1 MAPWGS
7 WGPEPPSEANN
18 VVTGRDFTVVD
29 LPADKINE
37 REYGTASPAFTKRHT
52 RKDSWGTY
60 GSDHRPFQRPGPPRE
75 VPCLQCA
82 NRMMVRG
89 FHGLC
94 RDHMGTTL
102 GFPLGN
108 ATGKCYCCVL
118 HGVECKEVPE
128 AAFKSSYELQVC
140 ARKMDEGHEDTDW
153 ERLSCRAELALL
165 KEDLLWSP
173 RKGTAYFWDGNKH
186 VHLPVN
192 GKTGWDGSDNIDVN
206 ADVNQVNIAK
216 TYWNDDSNT
225 DWNVNENANFNADTN
240 QAGNNKPGWDDTC
253 VPRWNTSWDDRRT
266 TSWGDESDSDS
277 ENARVI
283 KTTPTSE
290 IDDDC
295 DDESD
300 DVQGPVQLT
309 PEFSSAD
316 KIISAIDRNTDVVA
330 DLCEIM
336 EGLKVSLEVL
346 HEDNVKS
353 KDLLQKLL
361 NEQRAVGDK
370 QTKESPQTDIL
381 VT

>member
-37 REYGTASPAFTKRHT
+37 REYGTASPAFTERHA

-60 GSDHRPFQRPGPPRE
+60 GLDHRPFQRPGSPRE
-75 VPCLQCA
+75 VPET
-82 NRMMVRG
+82 V
-89 FHGLC
+89 
-94 RDHMGTTL
+94 
-102 GFPLGN
+102 
-108 ATGKCYCCVL
+108 
-118 HGVECKEVPE
+118 
-128 AAFKSSYELQVC
+128 FKSAYELQVC
-140 ARKMDEGHEDTDW
+140 ARKMDEGHEGTDW
-153 ERLSCRAELALL
+153 EYLRGRVERALL
-165 KEDLLWSP
+165 KGHLWSP
-173 RKGTAYFWDGNKH
+173 RQDTNHDWHQYSH
-186 VHLPVN
+186 VEEAVNGKANQVHN
-192 GKTGWDGSDNIDVN
+192 GKTGWDDKDNTSWDGSDNIDVN
-206 ADVNQVNIAK
+206 SHVNHIKIAK
-216 TYWNDDSNT
+216 TYWNDGSNT
-225 DWNVNENANFNADTN
+225 DWNVNENDNVNADTN

-253 VPRWNTSWDDRRT
+253 VPRWNTSWDDKRNT
-266 TSWGDESDSDS
+266 NWGDESDSDS
-277 ENARVI
+277 ENARNI

-295 DDESD
+295 DGESD
-300 DVQGPVQLT
+300 DIQNPTQLT

-336 EGLKVSLEVL
+336 EGLKASLDVL

-370 QTKESPQTDIL
+370 QT
-381 VT
+381 